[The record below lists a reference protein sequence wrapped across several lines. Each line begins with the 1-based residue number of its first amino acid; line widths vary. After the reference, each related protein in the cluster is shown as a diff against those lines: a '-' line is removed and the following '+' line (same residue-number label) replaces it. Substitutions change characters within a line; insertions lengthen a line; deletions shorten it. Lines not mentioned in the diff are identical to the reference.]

1 MEGKGEIVIYQAQDG
16 QASIDVR
23 LENDTVWLRQDQLSE
38 LFDRD
43 RTVITKHINNI
54 FNDKELDRE
63 SNVQN
68 LHIANSDK
76 PVTFYNLE
84 VIISIG
90 YRVKSPRG
98 TQFRIWAN
106 TILKDYLVRGY
117 AVNEKRLKE
126 QSRQLEELKQ
136 TVKLLGNVIGSK
148 ALNTEEAEGLL
159 KVITDYTYALDVLD
173 KYDHQVLEIQD
184 ITPKELFRITY
195 EESMK
200 AIKGLKDKFGG
211 SSLFGNEK
219 DESFRSSLGAI
230 YQTFGGHDLYASVE
244 EKAANL
250 LYFAIKNHAFS
261 DGNKRIAAFL
271 FVWFLEKNGI
281 LYRADGS
288 KRVADN
294 ALVAL
299 TLMIAE
305 SKPEEKEMMIKVVVN
320 LINIKN

>member
-23 LENDTVWLRQDQLSE
+23 LENDTVWLRQEQLAE

-63 SNVQN
+63 SKVQN

-84 VIISIG
+84 VIISVG

-126 QSRQLEELKQ
+126 KSRQLA
-136 TVKLLGNVIGSK
+136 TTLLLSLLTSK
-148 ALNTEEAEGLL
+148 VRDGLSI
-159 KVITDYTYALDVLD
+159 ITIHSTS
-173 KYDHQVLEIQD
+173 
-184 ITPKELFRITY
+184 R
-195 EESMK
+195 
-200 AIKGLKDKFGG
+200 
-211 SSLFGNEK
+211 
-219 DESFRSSLGAI
+219 
-230 YQTFGGHDLYASVE
+230 
-244 EKAANL
+244 
-250 LYFAIKNHAFS
+250 
-261 DGNKRIAAFL
+261 
-271 FVWFLEKNGI
+271 
-281 LYRADGS
+281 
-288 KRVADN
+288 
-294 ALVAL
+294 
-299 TLMIAE
+299 
-305 SKPEEKEMMIKVVVN
+305 SKPNTSIVSFQYPKKEFFC
-320 LINIKN
+320 